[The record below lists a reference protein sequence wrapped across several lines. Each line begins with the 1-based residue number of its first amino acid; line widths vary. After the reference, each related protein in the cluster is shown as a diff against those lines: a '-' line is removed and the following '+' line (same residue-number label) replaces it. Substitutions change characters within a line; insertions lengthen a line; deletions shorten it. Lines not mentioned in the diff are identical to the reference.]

1 MNIDLKQLEEAIEEQ
16 RREGWNIS
24 DKTNAILAKAAR
36 AYLDMAKSSRR
47 ALHPSQLT
55 DDEVDLIAKSKMPD
69 CDMQVVLDK
78 LNAIYKI
85 HIGASSLDKQDIYWF
100 DNVADDYI
108 TQLGLWA
115 GHNIETIRK
124 ALTQSPPEPT
134 VTTPTDPADRSQN
147 VEHEQDCAL

>member
-1 MNIDLKQLEEAIEEQ
+1 MTIDLKQLEEAIEEQ

-69 CDMQVVLDK
+69 
-78 LNAIYKI
+78 
-85 HIGASSLDKQDIYWF
+85 
-100 DNVADDYI
+100 
-108 TQLGLWA
+108 
-115 GHNIETIRK
+115 
-124 ALTQSPPEPT
+124 
-134 VTTPTDPADRSQN
+134 PADRSQN
-147 VEHEQDCAL
+147 TEY